1 MNSRKVRLLRKL
13 RRRIKT
19 LLKELKHY
27 EFKPENYIHV
37 DTTPCK
43 LLRVIRDYFRIRLTE
58 RDWRLFNLALDLVA
72 LRYVAKMY
80 SDTKWT
86 RHRLDYEQWKTL
98 VKDYAYALTRG
109 DKDE

>member
-13 RRRIKT
+13 RRRIKI
-19 LLKELKHY
+19 LLEELKHY

-43 LLRVIRDYFRIRLTE
+43 LLRAIRNYFRVRLTK
-58 RDWRLFNLALDLVA
+58 RDWKLFNLAIDLVE
-72 LRYVAKMY
+72 LRDTAKMY

-86 RHRLDYEQWKTL
+86 RHRLDYEQWKTF
-98 VKDYAYALTRG
+98 VKDYAYKLTES
-109 DKDE
+109 DKNE

>member
-13 RRRIKT
+13 RRRIKI

-27 EFKPENYIHV
+27 EFKPENYV
-37 DTTPCK
+37 DVHATPCK
-43 LLRVIRDYFRIRLTE
+43 LYNVIRDYFRVRLTE

-72 LRYVAKMY
+72 LRYTAKMY

-86 RHRLDYEQWKTL
+86 RHRLDYEQWKIF
-98 VKDYAYALTRG
+98 VKDYAYKLTRG
-109 DKDE
+109 GKNE

>member
-13 RRRIKT
+13 RRRIKI

-27 EFKPENYIHV
+27 EFKPENYV
-37 DTTPCK
+37 DVNATPCK
-43 LLRVIRDYFRIRLTE
+43 LYHAIRNYFRERLTE
-58 RDWRLFNLALDLVA
+58 RDWRLFELALDLIV

-86 RHRLDYEQWKTL
+86 NGRYL
-98 VKDYAYALTRG
+98 
-109 DKDE
+109 